1 MTTLFKDPIYI
12 TRPLA
17 PDLDKYVSLF
27 KNVMKSKM
35 FSNNGQYLIELEEK
49 LKNYLHVENNAVF
62 CNGTTALMIALKSL
76 NLRGYVVTT
85 PFTFPATANVLS
97 WNNLTPIFCD
107 IDYETMN
114 ITPEEANKYLD
125 ILHTNVSAILPTHI
139 FGNPCDVYG
148 FQELASLYEVNLI
161 YDAAHAF
168 GVEIDGKG
176 IGTFG
181 DISMFSFHPT
191 KLFHTGEGGILTYGA
206 STYAYRKLDETI
218 KQLRNFGIKDDTI
231 GSIRPGIN
239 GKMSEFQAI
248 MGLCILDK
256 LQLEREKREIIYHLY
271 RLFLEDIPWIKLLEI
286 EGTTQNSLQYFPIR
300 IIGNSRDEVA
310 ERLKEHNVFA
320 RKYFYPICSDFP
332 HLQPIESKL
341 PIAKK
346 VSEEI
351 LCLPFYG
358 ELTAD
363 DIEKICSIIIKK

>member
-300 IIGNSRDEVA
+300 IIGKSRDEVA